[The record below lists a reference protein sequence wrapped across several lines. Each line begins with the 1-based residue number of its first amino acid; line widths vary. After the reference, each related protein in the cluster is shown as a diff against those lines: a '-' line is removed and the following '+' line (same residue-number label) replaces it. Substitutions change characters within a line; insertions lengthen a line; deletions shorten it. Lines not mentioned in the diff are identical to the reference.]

1 MRPPAIGI
9 VGTFDVENFGDLLFA
24 PTLVADAAGV
34 PVAWNALGASPDTP
48 AWARPLVPRHAPR
61 RRHSARLS
69 ALLAELTG
77 LLETPS
83 S

>member
-48 AWARPLVPRHAPR
+48 AWARPLVTATRTETTALRAVVRTTRGADRTPRDA
-61 RRHSARLS
+61 
-69 ALLAELTG
+69 
-77 LLETPS
+77 
-83 S
+83 